1 MGEEKEMPQTEE
13 TPAEMPE
20 VTEEIQATD
29 EPVEGEVNPEEAT
42 DEIPEAEVVEDPQP
56 TKKRKG
62 WIWAVV
68 IAVALAL
75 GILIVVLATD
85 SCGDSGSSGNSQ
97 SQSYVNPYVSMV
109 KNARNSSYGITYGA
123 AFDRFF
129 SSPEWSYFKATTGE
143 HVVEFEGYFLYDGAR
158 ARATIQFVLDMS
170 EGTMTVYHLS
180 INGQSQ
186 SRLLLTALV
195 NKVFESY

>member
-1 MGEEKEMPQTEE
+1 MDEEKEMLQAEE
-13 TPAEMPE
+13 TPTEMPE
-20 VTEEIQATD
+20 VTEEIPATD
-29 EPVEGEVNPEEAT
+29 EPVEEAEVNPEEAT
-42 DEIPEAEVVEDPQP
+42 DEPSEGEVVEDSQP

-85 SCGDSGSSGNSQ
+85 SCGGDSDSSQ

-143 HVVEFEGYFLYDGAR
+143 HVVEFEGDFLYDGAR
-158 ARATIQFVLDMS
+158 ARATIQFVLNMS

-180 INGQSQ
+180 INGQAQ

>member
-1 MGEEKEMPQTEE
+1 MGEEKEMIQTEE
-13 TPAEMPE
+13 TPTEMPE
-20 VTEEIQATD
+20 VTEEIPATD
-29 EPVEGEVNPEEAT
+29 EPVEEAEVNPEEAT
-42 DEIPEAEVVEDPQP
+42 DEPSEGEVVEDSQP

-85 SCGDSGSSGNSQ
+85 SCGGDSDSSQ

-158 ARATIQFVLDMS
+158 ARATIQFVLNMS

-180 INGQSQ
+180 INGQAQ

>member
-1 MGEEKEMPQTEE
+1 MDEEKEMFQTEE

-20 VTEEIQATD
+20 VTEEIPATD
-29 EPVEGEVNPEEAT
+29 EPVEGEGSPEETT

-62 WIWAVV
+62 WIWAIV
-68 IAVALAL
+68 IAVVVAL
-75 GILIVVLATD
+75 GILIVVFATD
-85 SCGDSGSSGNSQ
+85 SCGGDSDSSQ

-143 HVVEFEGYFLYDGAR
+143 HVVEFEGDFLYDGAR